1 MKNITTALI
10 LLIGTI
16 GVKSQVAMGKP
27 SVTNASVSLEFADTE
42 NRGLILPY
50 IVDKSSMAEN
60 GTIIYDASD
69 KKVKY
74 LKDIATNTW
83 FDLTVDTTG
92 VVDLSLQGLDKVEK
106 TTAKTAIGSNAATD
120 SVDGILVL
128 TDTNKAMVLPR
139 VASPHLNI
147 LNPSAGMMVYD
158 LTKKQLAVYNGTM
171 WSFWK
176 P

>member
-50 IVDKSSMAEN
+50 IVDKSSMTEN

-83 FDLTVDTTG
+83 FDLTVDTSG
-92 VVDLSLQGLDKVEK
+92 VADLSLQGNEKVEK
-106 TTAKTAIGSNAATD
+106 PTAKTAIGSNAATD

-158 LTKKQLAVYNGTM
+158 LTKKQLAVYNGAM